1 MEWLKLRSVRSTS
14 WILLVFAAGMIGL
27 AVLVLSH
34 AHWATMSA
42 ATGTPSTRSNES
54 FTGLALGQLVLGV
67 LGVLAITSE
76 FSSGMIRATFAA
88 VPRLADRAGRQGG
101 RGRRHHAGGGGG
113 AGLAAF
119 AAGELALRP
128 GLDATL
134 AQPGVLRAVLMG
146 GAYPCL
152 IALIALGLGA
162 IVRNTAAAISAV
174 VGILFVLPLIL
185 LPLGYSIQNS
195 VGQFMPM
202 LIAENSLTAVKAQS
216 HTLSP
221 GLGFGMLCVVRG
233 RRAGRRHPGAGPA
246 RRVTGTIGSM
256 ESELRR
262 VAGIVLGAPFT
273 RRTRREL
280 LYCLF
285 GGLAGVAGFV
295 VTVVLLTSGFTVSA
309 SVIGTVVG
317 LLLITVGL
325 RVSRRL
331 GSLHRRLLRRFPGYP
346 VEAPPRFQPGTGV
359 LGRLDRRLRDRAAWR
374 GVWYSLIKLPV
385 AAVQLYVVTLTIFG
399 LVDITYP
406 VDWLLFRNH
415 SAGTSLSPM
424 VAIVP
429 FPFGG
434 AFHISSWLGTYP
446 AAFFGALCV
455 ICAAWLARG
464 ITAADHALVRS
475 LLAPTSM
482 AERVSELERTR
493 TLAVEDSA
501 AALRRV
507 ERDLHDGAQMRLA
520 ALAMNLGMA
529 REKLDDDD
537 ATVRELI
544 DAAHRNAVDALADLR
559 DLARGIHPPVL
570 DNGLASALDS
580 LAASSAIPASVT
592 ASIGQ
597 RPAPAIETIAY
608 FCAAELIANATKHS
622 YANQITINI
631 STERAGLLCLDV
643 SDDGI
648 GGADATRGGLS
659 GLVQRVST
667 VDGRIDVSSP
677 PGGPTVVTVVLP
689 MKA

>member
-1 MEWLKLRSVRSTS
+1 
-14 WILLVFAAGMIGL
+14 
-27 AVLVLSH
+27 
-34 AHWATMSA
+34 
-42 ATGTPSTRSNES
+42 
-54 FTGLALGQLVLGV
+54 
-67 LGVLAITSE
+67 
-76 FSSGMIRATFAA
+76 
-88 VPRLADRAGRQGG
+88 
-101 RGRRHHAGGGGG
+101 
-113 AGLAAF
+113 
-119 AAGELALRP
+119 
-128 GLDATL
+128 
-134 AQPGVLRAVLMG
+134 
-146 GAYPCL
+146 
-152 IALIALGLGA
+152 
-162 IVRNTAAAISAV
+162 
-174 VGILFVLPLIL
+174 
-185 LPLGYSIQNS
+185 
-195 VGQFMPM
+195 
-202 LIAENSLTAVKAQS
+202 
-216 HTLSP
+216 
-221 GLGFGMLCVVRG
+221 
-233 RRAGRRHPGAGPA
+233 
-246 RRVTGTIGSM
+246 M

-262 VAGIVLGAPFT
+262 VAGIVFGAPLT

-280 LYCLF
+280 LYCLT

-295 VTVVLLTSGFTVSA
+295 LTVVLLTSGFTVSA
-309 SVIGTVVG
+309 SIIGTVVG

-331 GSLHRRLLRRFPGYP
+331 GSLHRRLLRRFLGRQ

-385 AAVQLYVVTLTIFG
+385 AAVQLYAVTLTIFG

-415 SAGTSLSPM
+415 PAGTSLSPM

-434 AFHISSWLGTYP
+434 AFQISSWLGTYL
-446 AAFFGALCV
+446 AAFLGALCV
-455 ICAAWLARG
+455 ISAAWLARG
-464 ITAADHALVRS
+464 IDAADHALVRR

-537 ATVRELI
+537 DATVRELI
-544 DAAHRNAVDALADLR
+544 DVAHRNAVDALADLR

-631 STERAGLLCLDV
+631 STERAGLLRLDV
-643 SDDGI
+643 SDDGV
-648 GGADATRGGLS
+648 GGADVTRGSGLS